1 MKRHPSMREFYRQ
14 GNTIAQMGEEK
25 MLPVGTPIYL
35 TPDSG
40 PSKSAGEATIT
51 QPIYQAVMPQNEFD
65 MNDVIKQFTEQS
77 MVDDTGSTMT
87 ATRSLVEEASASIPP
102 VTINK
107 QPIPGWAVLL
117 GVLLLLRR

>member
-40 PSKSAGEATIT
+40 PSKSAGEATVA
-51 QPIYQAVMPQNEFD
+51 QPIYQTVMPESEFD
-65 MNDVIKQFTEQS
+65 MHDVIKQFTEQS
-77 MVDDTGSTMT
+77 GVDNYGQNML
-87 ATRSLVEEASASIPP
+87 ATRELIEEATASIPP
-102 VTINK
+102 VTVNR